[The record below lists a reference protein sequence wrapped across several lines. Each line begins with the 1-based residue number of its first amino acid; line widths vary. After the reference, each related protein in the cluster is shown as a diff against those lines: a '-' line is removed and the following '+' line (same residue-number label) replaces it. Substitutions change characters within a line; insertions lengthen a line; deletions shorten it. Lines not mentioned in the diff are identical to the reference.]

1 MSEQEQEQQAP
12 EAKAFKEKEVRT
24 DARPIEDVAKALEG
38 FEGYTVFEEAIPESK
53 GLNPARPARR
63 EIFKKDASS
72 RRAGSARREIEPV
85 AAADEGCGQRGR
97 YAAPCRGTGEEGAR
111 DAG

>member
-63 EIFKKDASS
+63 EIFKKDASKAS
-72 RRAGSARREIEPV
+72 EREALAAKLSLWQRLMKDAGSV
-85 AAADEGCGQRGR
+85 D
-97 YAAPCRGTGEEGAR
+97 
-111 DAG
+111 DM